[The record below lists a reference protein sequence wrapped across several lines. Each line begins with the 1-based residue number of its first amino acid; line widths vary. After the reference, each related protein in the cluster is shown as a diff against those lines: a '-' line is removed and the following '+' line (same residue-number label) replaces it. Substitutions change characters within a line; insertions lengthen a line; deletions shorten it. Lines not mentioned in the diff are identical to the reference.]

1 MLRAD
6 SEEKIVA
13 QIRMLHL
20 FFSSRLLHMPIPQTF
35 NAAAVNLAQEAIRAA
50 ETAKTRRGRVAKL
63 ADEFLGLL
71 G

>member
-1 MLRAD
+1 
-6 SEEKIVA
+6 
-13 QIRMLHL
+13 
-20 FFSSRLLHMPIPQTF
+20 MPIPQTF